1 MIQKIQKS
9 DPSETGRSG
18 YARRNL
24 GLVAG
29 LALLTLAACDNAGLD
44 WDLRDMRVMN
54 TADAARQVTESRPE
68 PDARGVIS
76 YPNYQVAVARR
87 GDTVADVADRVGL
100 SAGELARFN
109 ALDPD
114 TPLRNGEV
122 LALPRRVAAAPAGTT
137 GSSEIDITT
146 LASGAID
153 RAEGAPAASGAAG
166 REPVRHQ
173 VRRGETAFSIARL
186 YNVST
191 RALADW
197 NGLGPDMTVR
207 EGQYLL
213 IPLSDASDT
222 RTAALAAPDATQPG
236 TGSPTP
242 VPPSASEPLPVDSPA
257 RPAVEAEAPAS
268 PQMVEERTAATPSSR
283 LAMPVDGRIIRAYE
297 RGRNDGI
304 GIAADV
310 GTLVRAADDGTV
322 AAITRDTDQVPIL
335 VIRHADNLLTVYAN
349 IDNIQVERGTR
360 VRRGDTIASVRSG
373 TPSFLHFEV
382 REGFE
387 SVDPMP
393 FLQ

>member
-1 MIQKIQKS
+1 MNQKIQKS
-9 DPSETGRSG
+9 AVPEKGQTVR
-18 YARRNL
+18 ARRKL

-29 LALLTLAACDNAGLD
+29 LAVLTLAACDNAGLD
-44 WDLRDMRVMN
+44 WDMRDLRVMN

-87 GDTVADVADRVGL
+87 GDSVADVADRVGL
-100 SAGELARFN
+100 SPGELARFN

-114 TPLRNGEV
+114 TPLRSGEV
-122 LALPRRVAAAPAGTT
+122 LALPRRVAAAPAAAPG
-137 GSSEIDITT
+137 GEIDITT

-153 RAEGAPAASGAAG
+153 RAEGTPATPAAAG
-166 REPVRHQ
+166 REPIRHQ

-197 NGLGPDMTVR
+197 NGLGPEMTVR

-213 IPLSDASDT
+213 IPLSEAADT
-222 RTAALAAPDATQPG
+222 RTAALAAPADTTQPG
-236 TGSPTP
+236 SGSPTP

-257 RPAVEAEAPAS
+257 STAAEAEAPAS
-268 PQMVEERTAATPSSR
+268 PQLADERTAATPTSR
-283 LAMPVDGRIIRAYE
+283 LAMPVEGRIIRAYE

-304 GIAADV
+304 GIAADA

-349 IDNIQVERGTR
+349 IDNIQVERGTS